1 MSSYSLRSNM
11 KVERPVEFIESIINR
26 VERVMVGKRDAIS
39 KTVLAM
45 LSGGHV
51 LIEDV
56 PGVGK
61 TMLVR
66 AIGQTFSCSFQRIQF
81 TPDVLPS
88 DVTGASVYHPQTM
101 HFEYRPGPIMANL
114 VLADEI
120 NRTSPR
126 TQSALLEAMEERR
139 VTVDGVTHALPE
151 PFMLM
156 ATQNPLDFEGT
167 YRLPEAQLDRFLLR
181 ITLGFP
187 SVQEEMELLGRMQQQ
202 HPIEALRPVLLAEE
216 LVRMQ
221 REVRAVHVDEAI
233 KHYMVLIVQA
243 TRAHKDIALGA
254 SPRASLAWMRAA
266 QAHAY
271 MHGRA
276 FVVPDDAKA
285 TAVCVLAHR
294 LVLAPQAR
302 MMGERSEEILAGI
315 IQQVASPMFRTEAGA
330 GRG

>member
-1 MSSYSLRSNM
+1 MSFLMNSSD
-11 KVERPVEFIESIINR
+11 EQPVAFIEQMIAR
-26 VERVMVGKRDAIS
+26 VESVMVGKRDAVMH
-39 KTVLAM
+39 TFLAM
-45 LSGGHV
+45 LGGGHL

-66 AIGQTFSCSFQRIQF
+66 AVAQSIGCSFQRIQF

-88 DVTGASVYHPQTM
+88 DITGVSVYNPANQQ
-101 HFEYRPGPIMANL
+101 FEYRSGPLMANF

-139 VTVDGVTHALPE
+139 VTVDGVTRRLPE
-151 PFMLM
+151 PFMLL

-181 ITLGFP
+181 IQLGFP
-187 SVQEEMELLGRMQQQ
+187 NPQQEVELLSRMQQR
-202 HPIEALRPVLLAEE
+202 HPIEGLRPLFMAEDI
-216 LVRMQ
+216 LRMQ

-233 KHYMVLIVQA
+233 KHYMVLIAQS
-243 TRAHKDIALGA
+243 TRAHGDIALGV
-254 SPRASLAWMRAA
+254 SPRATLAWMRVA

-276 FVVPDDAKA
+276 YVVPDDVKG
-285 TAVCVLAHR
+285 TALAALAHR
-294 LVLAPQAR
+294 LVLTPQAR
-302 MMGERSEEILAGI
+302 MLAVPAEGLLAELI
-315 IQQVASPMFRTEAGA
+315 RQTPVPMFRSESG
-330 GRG
+330 GRRG